1 MGMTPTAQFGHG
13 RYRDQPPLK
22 EVIEMGFNPE
32 ISLKMANSLLSEVI
46 KEIEPFQQDLQK
58 VDAGAGDEAFLETM
72 KADFQLARKEAALM
86 EKLKEAMTLAASVRK
101 EAPGLH
107 LDEGEP
113 LTAAIVIAKAH
124 LCEGILHASKANW
137 PAAEIAFRQAVSTIP
152 TPDAQ
157 LRVGYAVAAQGN
169 RDAANVEFQRI
180 LTEYPR
186 SDEAVEAAKAIREL
200 ERMPMKR
207 RTTALI
213 LSIFLGWAGVDRFY
227 LGYWGS
233 GVVKLLTFG
242 GFYVWWIIDIIRIL
256 ANKLPAANGL
266 RLER

>member
-1 MGMTPTAQFGHG
+1 M
-13 RYRDQPPLK
+13 D
-22 EVIEMGFNPE
+22 FNPE

-46 KEIEPFQQDLQK
+46 EEIEPFQQALQQ
-58 VDAGAGDEAFLETM
+58 VDAGAGDAPFLQTM
-72 KADFQLARKEAALM
+72 KADFQLTRQGAALM

-113 LTAAIVIAKAH
+113 LTADIVMAKAH
-124 LCEGILHASKANW
+124 FCEGMLHASKANW
-137 PAAEIAFRQAVSTIP
+137 LAAETAFRQAVSTIP

-169 RDAANVEFQRI
+169 RHAAKVEFQKV
-180 LTEYPR
+180 LAEYPK
-186 SDEAVEAAKAIREL
+186 SDEAIDAAKAIREL
-200 ERMPMKR
+200 EGMSMKR

-233 GVVKLLTFG
+233 GVAKLLTFG
-242 GFYVWWIIDIIRIL
+242 GIYVWWILDIIRIL
-256 ANKLPAANGL
+256 TNKLPAANGMQ
-266 RLER
+266 LER

>member
-1 MGMTPTAQFGHG
+1 M
-13 RYRDQPPLK
+13 D
-22 EVIEMGFNPE
+22 FNPE

-46 KEIEPFQQDLQK
+46 EEIEPFQKALQR
-58 VDAGAGDEAFLETM
+58 VDASAGDAAFLHTM
-72 KADFQLARKEAALM
+72 KADFQLARQGAALM
-86 EKLKEAMTLAASVRK
+86 DKLNEAMTLATSVRN

-113 LTAAIVIAKAH
+113 LTAEIVVAKVH
-124 LCEGILHASKANW
+124 FCEGILHASKANW
-137 PAAEIAFRQAVSTIP
+137 PAAESAFRQVVNTIP

-169 RDAANVEFQRI
+169 RDAAKVELQKV
-180 LTEYPR
+180 LAEYPK

-200 ERMPMKR
+200 ERTPIKR

-233 GVVKLLTFG
+233 GVAKLLTVG
-242 GFYVWWIIDIIRIL
+242 GVYVWWIVDIIRIL
-256 ANKLPAANGL
+256 TNKLPAANGMQ
-266 RLER
+266 LER

>member
-1 MGMTPTAQFGHG
+1 MEGTNRGA
-13 RYRDQPPLK
+13 K
-22 EVIEMGFNPE
+22 EVIEMDFNPE

-46 KEIEPFQQDLQK
+46 EGIEPFQQALQQ
-58 VDAGAGDEAFLETM
+58 VDAGAGDAPFLQTM
-72 KADFQLARKEAALM
+72 KVDFQLARQGAALM
-86 EKLKEAMTLAASVRK
+86 EKLTEAMTLAASVRK

-113 LTAAIVIAKAH
+113 LTADIVIAKAH
-124 LCEGILHASKANW
+124 FCEGILHASKANW
-137 PAAEIAFRQAVSTIP
+137 PAAESAFRQAVSTIP
-152 TPDAQ
+152 TPDGQ

-169 RDAANVEFQRI
+169 RDAAKVEFQII
-180 LTEYPR
+180 LAEYPK

-200 ERMPMKR
+200 ERMPIKR

-233 GVVKLLTFG
+233 GVAKLLTFG
-242 GFYVWWIIDIIRIL
+242 GIYVWWILDIIRIL
-256 ANKLPAANGL
+256 ANKLPAANGMQ
-266 RLER
+266 LER